1 VTLMQRTNPL
11 VEVLGQGQSIWYDN
25 IRRDLLESGELARMV
40 AEDGLRG
47 VTSNP
52 TIFEHAIAG
61 SDDYSGQ
68 IAELRAAG
76 VTDPKAIYEHLAIA
90 DIQAAA
96 HVLRPVYDESGG
108 RDGYVSLEVSPE
120 LAHDVRGTIE
130 EAARLWDG
138 VARDNLMIKVPA
150 TPAGIV
156 AVRQL
161 IGRGINVNVTLLFS
175 TSAYE
180 EVADAYMAGLE
191 DFAARGGDVAR
202 VASVASFFVSRIDSE
217 LDPVVG
223 DELAGT
229 VAIANAKV
237 TYARS
242 GELYSGERWCAL
254 AARGAQPQRLLWAST
269 GTKNPAYSDVLY
281 VEELIGAGTVN
292 TVPPATYQAF
302 GDHGT
307 VRQSLDQDVDGA
319 RETMAVLGRLGID
332 FDLVAMRLLDHGLAS
347 FSRAFD
353 ALLGAVAATGGLEAD
368 VDTAVADWEAN
379 DKVHRLWARDASL
392 WTGADEASWLGWLNV
407 VHDRFSGID
416 QLEELAEEARA
427 FDHVV
432 LLGMGGSSL
441 APEVFALT
449 FGKTRFHILDST
461 DPEQVRAVEG
471 SVDLERA
478 LFIVSS
484 KSGSTLEPNIFK
496 AYFFERV
503 AELVGREEAGRRF
516 VAVTDPGSKVEAI
529 AREDGFRRIFHG
541 DPSIGGRYSALSNF
555 GLVPAAAMGVD
566 VRELLTRAR
575 RMVEACG
582 PSTSARQ
589 NPGLELGAWLGSAQ
603 RAGRDKLTLVV
614 SPGIHDLGAWLE
626 QLIAESTGK
635 DGTGIVPVD
644 REPLGDA
651 SLYGDDRLFVHVR
664 LDSAADEEQDRAV
677 EALAAAGHPVHTIHV
692 ADPYDIGAE
701 LFRWEFATA
710 VAGSLIG
717 INPFDQP
724 DVEAAKVA
732 TRRLTDEY
740 ERTGTLP
747 FESPLRIDDAE
758 LPRRL
763 ARHLATIEPGDYAA
777 VLAYVQMTPEHEA
790 LLTEIRTLVR
800 DRTSAAT
807 CVGFGPRFL
816 HSTGQAYKGGPAS
829 GVFVQITC
837 DDADDLAIPGRR
849 ATFGVV
855 KAAQARGDLTVLQ
868 DRGRRA
874 LRIHLGTD
882 VAAGLA
888 TLRDILATTL

>member
-11 VEVLGQGQSIWYDN
+11 VEVLGLGQSIWYDN

-61 SDDYSGQ
+61 SDDYAEQ
-68 IAELRAAG
+68 IRELRAGG
-76 VTDPKAIYEHLAIA
+76 VTDPKAIYERLAIA

-96 HVLRPVYDESGG
+96 DVLRPVYDGSGG

-120 LAHDVRGTIE
+120 LADDARGTVA
-130 EAARLWDG
+130 EAVRLWDA
-138 VARDNLMIKVPA
+138 VSRENLMIKVPA
-150 TPAGIV
+150 TPAGV
-156 AVRQL
+156 AAVRQL
-161 IGRGINVNVTLLFS
+161 IGRGINVNVTLLFA

-180 EVADAYMAGLE
+180 RVAEAYMSGLE
-191 DFAARGGDVAR
+191 DLAARGGDVSR

-217 LDPVVG
+217 LDSVVG
-223 DELAGT
+223 EELAGT

-242 GELYSGERWCAL
+242 NELYSTERWDAL
-254 AARGAQPQRLLWAST
+254 EALGAQAQRLLWAST
-269 GTKNPAYSDVLY
+269 GTKNPAYSDVVY
-281 VEELIGAGTVN
+281 VEELIGANTVN
-292 TVPPATYQAF
+292 TVPPATYKAF
-302 GDHGT
+302 RDHGR
-307 VRQSLDQDVDGA
+307 VRATLDQDVEGA
-319 RETMAVLGRLGID
+319 RETMAILGRLGID
-332 FDLVAMRLLDHGLAS
+332 FELVATRLLDQGLAS
-347 FSRAFD
+347 FSQAFAD
-353 ALLGAVAATGGLEAD
+353 LLGAVAATGGLEAD
-368 VDTAVADWEAN
+368 VEAAIADWEAN
-379 DKVHRLWARDASL
+379 DKVRRLWAWDASL
-392 WTGADEASWLGWLNV
+392 WTGSDEPSWLGWLNI
-407 VHDRFSGID
+407 VHDR
-416 QLEELAEEARA
+416 LAEIDELEALAEDARG

-449 FGKTRFHILDST
+449 FGKTDFHILDST
-461 DPEQVRAVEG
+461 DPAQVRAVEDA
-471 SVDLERA
+471 VDLERT

-516 VAVTDPGSKVEAI
+516 VAVTDPGSSVEQI
-529 AREDGFRRIFHG
+529 AREDGFRRVFSG

-555 GLVPAAAMGVD
+555 GLVPAAAMGLD
-566 VRELLTRAR
+566 VPELLTRAR
-575 RMVEACG
+575 RMVDACG
-582 PSTSARQ
+582 PATPARE
-589 NPGLELGAWLGSAQ
+589 NPGVQLGAWLGSAQ
-603 RAGRDKLTLVV
+603 QAGRDKLTLVV

-635 DGTGIVPVD
+635 NGSGIVPVD
-644 REPLGDA
+644 REPLGDPW
-651 SLYGDDRLFVHVR
+651 LYGDDRLFVHVR
-664 LDSAADEEQDRAV
+664 LDSAPDAEQDAAV
-677 EALAAAGHPVHTIHV
+677 EALTQAGHPVYTIDV
-692 ADPYDIGAE
+692 ADPYEIGAE
-701 LFRWEFATA
+701 FFRWEIATA

-740 ERTGTLP
+740 ERTGALP

-763 ARHLATIEPGDYAA
+763 AEHLATIEPGDYAA
-777 VLAYVQMTPEHEA
+777 LLAYVQMTPEHEA
-790 LLTEIRTLVR
+790 LLTEIRTLIR

-829 GVFVQITC
+829 GVFLQITC

-855 KAAQARGDLTVLQ
+855 KASQARGDLTVLQ

-888 TLRDILATTL
+888 RLRDVVASTL